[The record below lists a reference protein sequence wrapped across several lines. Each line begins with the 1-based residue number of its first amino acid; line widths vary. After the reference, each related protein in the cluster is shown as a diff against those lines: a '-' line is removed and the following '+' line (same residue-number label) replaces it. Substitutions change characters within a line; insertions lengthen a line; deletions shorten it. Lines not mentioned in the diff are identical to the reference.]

1 MYISIYTYYN
11 MYIYIL
17 CVYIYIYSYLFIL
30 YMYVCVGDAEFPCF
44 AARFFYHNHWMVGK
58 SHRNLLSMMVI
69 RHGFL
74 VITWDN

>member
-1 MYISIYTYYN
+1 M
-11 MYIYIL
+11 
-17 CVYIYIYSYLFIL
+17 YIYSYLFIL
-30 YMYVCVGDAEFPCF
+30 YMCVLETLSFHALQLICITIIGL
-44 AARFFYHNHWMVGK
+44 VSGK